1 MASSTDEDFLRLA
14 LQLAAQGASLVSPN
28 PLVGSVV
35 VRNGEVV
42 GRGYHRYQ
50 DIKHAEVWAL
60 EDAGPL
66 AKGSTVYVNL
76 EPCCHQGDGKRTPPC
91 VDALLEAGVRRVV
104 ASIVDPNPKVN
115 GQGFERLRKAGVEVD
130 SGGLERE
137 AIRINEKYLKYV
149 TASRPFVHLKLAMS
163 LDGRIA
169 TRGRDSHWV
178 TGEEARAAS
187 HALRHEYDA
196 IAVGINTVLAD
207 NPLLTDRTGRLRHRA
222 LVRVV
227 FDTNLRL
234 PNAAQLVKTVEE
246 SGQVIV
252 FTGRNSAMLND
263 IDRLASTGVDVV
275 AVESDGGG
283 ANLGQCLDELGH
295 RRITS
300 LLIEGGGELAAS
312 FLAQR
317 LVDKVTFFYAP
328 RIIGGRDA
336 IAGVGG
342 AGITSMSDAIQLAD
356 VEIIRR
362 GDDWEV
368 TGYPLY
374 PSRVIPERSSET

>member
-1 MASSTDEDFLRLA
+1 MASLTDEDFLGLA
-14 LQLAAQGASLVSPN
+14 LQLATQGASLVSPN

-50 DIKHAEVWAL
+50 DVKHAEVWAL

-76 EPCCHQGDGKRTPPC
+76 EPCCHYGDGKRTPPC
-91 VDALLEAGVRRVV
+91 VDALLDAGVRRVV
-104 ASIVDPNPKVN
+104 ASIIDPNPKVN
-115 GQGFERLRKAGVEVD
+115 GQGFARLREAGVDVD

-137 AIRINEKYLKYV
+137 AIRVNEKYLKYV
-149 TASRPFVHLKLAMS
+149 TTSRPFVHLKLAMS

-169 TRGRDSHWV
+169 TRARDSHWV
-178 TGEEARAAS
+178 TGEEARAA
-187 HALRHEYDA
+187 AQAMRHEYDA
-196 IAVGINTVLAD
+196 IAVGINTVLTD
-207 NPLLTDRTGRLRHRA
+207 NPQLTDRSGRPRHRP

-227 FDTNLRL
+227 FDTSLRL
-234 PNAAQLVKTVEE
+234 PDASSLAQTVKE
-246 SGQVIV
+246 SGPVIA
-252 FTGRNSAMLND
+252 FAARDGAKLAD
-263 IDRLASTGVDVV
+263 IERLTTAGVEVV
-275 AVESDGGG
+275 AVQTEDGR
-283 ANLGQCLDELGH
+283 AELGQCLDELGH

-300 LLIEGGGELAAS
+300 LLVEGGGELAAS
-312 FLAQR
+312 FLNQR
-317 LVDKVTFFYAP
+317 LADKVTFFYAP

-342 AGITSMSDAIQLAD
+342 TGITMMSDAIQLAA

-374 PSRVIPERSSET
+374 PSVSH

>member
-1 MASSTDEDFLRLA
+1 MASSTDEDFLGLA
-14 LQLAAQGASLVSPN
+14 LQLATQGASLVSPN

-115 GQGFERLRKAGVEVD
+115 GQGFARLREAGVEVD

-149 TASRPFVHLKLAMS
+149 TTGCPFVHLKLAMS

-169 TRGRDSHWV
+169 TRARDSHWV

-187 HALRHEYDA
+187 QGLRHEYDA
-196 IAVGINTVLAD
+196 ISIGINTVLAD
-207 NPLLTDRTGRLRHRA
+207 NPLLTDRTGRLRHRP

-227 FDTNLRL
+227 FDTRLRL
-234 PNAAQLVKTVEE
+234 PNAAQIVRTVEQ
-246 SGQVIV
+246 SGEVIV
-252 FTGRNSAMLND
+252 FTGRDSAMLTD
-263 IDRLASTGVDVV
+263 IERLTAAGVEVV
-275 AVESDGGG
+275 AVESDEDG
-283 ANLGQCLDELGH
+283 ANLSQCLDELGH

-300 LLIEGGGELAAS
+300 LLVEGGGELAAS
-312 FLAQR
+312 FLSKR
-317 LVDKVTFFYAP
+317 LADKVTFFYAP

-336 IAGVGG
+336 IAGIGG
-342 AGITSMSDAIQLAD
+342 VGITYMSDAIQLAD

-374 PSRVIPERSSET
+374 PVLSHPSES